1 MTGRSSLPVAGAM
14 QPLALLCALCC
25 GLLAVAASAGY
36 SEDSRSWRGSYDPRE
51 QPLGAAF
58 SPRRGLRDGVV
69 RSLGWESLRPG
80 TKSLVSL
87 RSAKDAAPQFPPPTL
102 CSCILDFQTQLA
114 GQASESWDML
124 SPLSTCDI
132 VTSSSV

>member
-69 RSLGWESLRPG
+69 RFLGWESLRPG

-87 RSAKDAAPQFPPPTL
+87 QSAKDAAPQFPPPQSERSFL
-102 CSCILDFQTQLA
+102 PA
-114 GQASESWDML
+114 GSG
-124 SPLSTCDI
+124 CRRGGY
-132 VTSSSV
+132 VG